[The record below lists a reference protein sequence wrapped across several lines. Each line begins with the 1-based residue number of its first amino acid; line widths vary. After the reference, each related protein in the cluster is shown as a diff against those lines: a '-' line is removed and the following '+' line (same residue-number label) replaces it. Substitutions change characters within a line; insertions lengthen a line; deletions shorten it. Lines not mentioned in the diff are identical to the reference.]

1 MSLLAKDHNGK
12 VIQGF
17 APTRIVAVAN
27 DASLDVA
34 DAVAV
39 RVHTPVTYQING
51 TGTVGTM
58 AGVTV
63 INVGVTSIV
72 NKNGATVNFEVMD

>member
-17 APTRIVAVAN
+17 APTRIVTGT
-27 DASLDVA
+27 SIDVS

-39 RVHTPVTYQING
+39 RVSAPTNYQING

-58 AGVTV
+58 TGVTV
-63 INVGVTSIV
+63 VNVGVNTFDFTSSVTI
-72 NKNGATVNFEVMD
+72 EVMD